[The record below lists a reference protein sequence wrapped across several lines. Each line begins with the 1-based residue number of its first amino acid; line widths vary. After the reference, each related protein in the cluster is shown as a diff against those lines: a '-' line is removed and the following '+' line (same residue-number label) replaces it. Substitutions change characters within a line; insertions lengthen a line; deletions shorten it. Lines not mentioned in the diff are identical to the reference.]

1 MDKIDIL
8 PGDLLLRRVLFL
20 HPNFIK
26 PDGTPSSSSFRPKKG
41 EDGLSVDVDRLTT
54 YKKSIQSKARFRLY
68 SLQSEFTSSL
78 GLENHHDPLPDNPA
92 HALIKGNISR
102 GIAKKLAKTAKR
114 INYPD

>member
-41 EDGLSVDVDRLTT
+41 EMDCL
-54 YKKSIQSKARFRLY
+54 
-68 SLQSEFTSSL
+68 
-78 GLENHHDPLPDNPA
+78 
-92 HALIKGNISR
+92 
-102 GIAKKLAKTAKR
+102 
-114 INYPD
+114 